1 MCWPAVLLL
10 LLLYHKT
17 NRLSGLDYALRSA
30 GARVASTARL
40 WGAQQKARQLQPLT
54 LATLSTHLLRACSS
68 PLRRARPWPRPR
80 ARARR
85 SSRPLRRRSR
95 LTAPSA
101 ARQRRRLRST
111 LRCATRCALPTPPRL
126 LRSAALTQSARL
138 HTRAPTCS
146 RDGWQYH
153 ASARALLQGAVFRP
167 AALAPLRRRFV
178 HCRPPKLLGSAPPA
192 GSPSG
197 PLGTPIAGFHGAWGG
212 NRGGAALRRAA
223 PGCAGGRPCVT
234 RGCGATALAALALD
248 ACR

>member
-10 LLLYHKT
+10 LLPYHKT

-153 ASARALLQGAVFRP
+153 ASARALLLGAVFRP
-167 AALAPLRRRFV
+167 AALAPLRGV
-178 HCRPPKLLGSAPPA
+178 SC
-192 GSPSG
+192 
-197 PLGTPIAGFHGAWGG
+197 IAGRPSCLARRHLQAAH
-212 NRGGAALRRAA
+212 RGRSARQSRVFMARGVATAEEPL
-223 PGCAGGRPCVT
+223 CAGLRQAV
-234 RGCGATALAALALD
+234 LAAVHV
-248 ACR
+248 